1 MWSFLA
7 RTKKSAFE
15 SVENSA
21 FEAERIQPLKRGIRP
36 LKQGNRPLKLA
47 RSIAMEIFHAG
58 NLGGSF
64 TNPTQ

>member
-1 MWSFLA
+1 MWSFLV

-21 FEAERIQPLKRGIRP
+21 FEAEKIQPLKRGIRP
-36 LKQGNRPLKLA
+36 LQLA
-47 RSIAMEIFHAG
+47 RSIEMEIFHAG
-58 NLGGSF
+58 HLGGSF